1 VLSSK
6 TYAYTHAYTH
16 VDDGACSGWPSRQD
30 EMKQQEGKSVRQL
43 NWKGREA
50 RGEEGY
56 DSPSLREGRSVLLEK
71 VRAVLDLLP
80 DLNRSRDLSRVE
92 LTVVVCIG
100 VLHDALALLV

>member
-1 VLSSK
+1 
-6 TYAYTHAYTH
+6 
-16 VDDGACSGWPSRQD
+16 
-30 EMKQQEGKSVRQL
+30 MKQQEGKSVWKL

-50 RGEEGY
+50 RGEGY